1 MCPSHFY
8 RVRVTRPSSQSHPNF
23 FRVRVMTGS
32 SRVKRIVESL
42 RIIGLQARVNVESH
56 KFSRFFYDIVCYK
69 MTPNVLQNGAR

>member
-1 MCPSHFY
+1 
-8 RVRVTRPSSQSHPNF
+8 
-23 FRVRVMTGS
+23 MTGS